1 MSANYGACYADCVK
15 QPMNDTDFCEK
26 RCKKIDG
33 MKMKSS
39 LFLGGKRRRR
49 RSRRKSRRKSRK
61 SRRKRRKSR
70 RKKKSRNKRGGKDG
84 CREGEWFNISTMK
97 CAPEGEWE
105 GGRRRK
111 KSRRKRKK
119 SRR

>member
-26 RCKKIDG
+26 RCNRIDG

-39 LFLGGKRRRR
+39 LFLGGRRRRR

-70 RKKKSRNKRGGKDG
+70 RKKKSRNKRGAGSG
-84 CREGEWFNISTMK
+84 CDDDEYYNIHTGR
-97 CAPEGEWE
+97 CVTW
-105 GGRRRK
+105 GGRKK
-111 KSRRKRKK
+111 KSRR
-119 SRR
+119 RRRRRR

>member
-26 RCKKIDG
+26 KCKRIDG
-33 MKMKSS
+33 MKMQSS
-39 LFLGGKRRRR
+39 LFGGKNRRR

-70 RKKKSRNKRGGKDG
+70 RK
-84 CREGEWFNISTMK
+84 
-97 CAPEGEWE
+97 
-105 GGRRRK
+105 RK
-111 KSRRKRKK
+111 KSRRRKR
-119 SRR
+119 RR